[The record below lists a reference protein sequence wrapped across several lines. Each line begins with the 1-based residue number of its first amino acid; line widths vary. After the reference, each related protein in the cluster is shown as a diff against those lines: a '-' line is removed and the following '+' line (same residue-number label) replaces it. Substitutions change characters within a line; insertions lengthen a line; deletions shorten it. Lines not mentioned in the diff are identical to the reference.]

1 MLTHP
6 TLDKLHVLHL
16 TGMAKAFAEQM
27 NMPDL
32 EALSTE
38 ERLGLMVD
46 RELSERHNR
55 RLTTRLRKASLR
67 HHAALATTAI
77 PGGSINP

>member
-27 NMPDL
+27 DMPDL

-38 ERLGLMVD
+38 ERLGLMV
-46 RELSERHNR
+46 ELA
-55 RLTTRLRKASLR
+55 RLC
-67 HHAALATTAI
+67 
-77 PGGSINP
+77 PGPKGLSR